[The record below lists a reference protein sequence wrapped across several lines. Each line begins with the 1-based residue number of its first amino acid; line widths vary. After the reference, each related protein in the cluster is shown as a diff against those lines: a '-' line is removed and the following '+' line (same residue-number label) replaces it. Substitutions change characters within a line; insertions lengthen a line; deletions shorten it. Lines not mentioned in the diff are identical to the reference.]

1 MKGYVILIL
10 LIMIIFGLGM
20 LIYSFFMD
28 RKEILPASVL
38 SGFRRISREDNP
50 EEYWSLIREGK
61 LLVIAY
67 ILLCIFFLIII
78 LVYY

>member
-1 MKGYVILIL
+1 MERIKVH
-10 LIMIIFGLGM
+10 
-20 LIYSFFMD
+20 
-28 RKEILPASVL
+28 PVSVL